1 MRILLSRT
9 DSIGDV
15 ILTLPMAGLLKEQF
29 PDAWIGFLGKPYT
42 RAIVEHCAFVD
53 EFYEWHEE
61 NPPEISA
68 DTIIHVL
75 PRSAISRWAKKQRF
89 SQRIGTSHRI
99 FHWAS
104 CNRLVNLGRK
114 NSDLHESQL
123 NLQLLRPLI
132 SDVERSL
139 SQMPAYYGWQPSQY
153 SRETFSQYLASDKFN
168 LLLHPKSQGSAKE
181 WPITHYLALAQQLD
195 SSRFQVLITGTAE
208 EGNQIKAKCPKLLTL
223 PQVKDTTGAFSL
235 SEFIDF
241 IGYADGLVA
250 CSTGP
255 LHIAAASR
263 IHALGLYPDQRP
275 MHAGRWGPIGKKAE
289 YTESTASE
297 DASDLADISVENVL
311 NKIYSW
317 IDEYDEPN

>member
-1 MRILLSRT
+1 
-9 DSIGDV
+9 
-15 ILTLPMAGLLKEQF
+15 
-29 PDAWIGFLGKPYT
+29 
-42 RAIVEHCAFVD
+42 
-53 EFYEWHEE
+53 
-61 NPPEISA
+61 
-68 DTIIHVL
+68 
-75 PRSAISRWAKKQRF
+75 
-89 SQRIGTSHRI
+89 
-99 FHWAS
+99 
-104 CNRLVNLGRK
+104 K

-139 SQMPAYYGWQPSQY
+139 SQMPAYYGWQPSQQP
-153 SRETFSQYLASDKFN
+153 REDFDPYLASDKFN

-195 SSRFQVLITGTAE
+195 SSRFQVLITGTAK
-208 EGNQIKAKCPKLLTL
+208 EGNQIKVECPELLTL

-255 LHIAAASR
+255 LHIAAASG
-263 IHALGLYPDQRP
+263 IHALGLYPDQCP

-289 YTESTASE
+289 YIE
-297 DASDLADISVENVL
+297 DFSAKNTDDLANISVKEIISIIINWKCYEN
-311 NKIYSW
+311 
-317 IDEYDEPN
+317 E